1 MNTRVSGRRTSTDK
15 RAPSTDRHFSS
26 LGECPV
32 LSGGQVDALER
43 WKDLTQVKIYR
54 DELNRFNETWG
65 YGRSFLL
72 CGDELAGKLRKQM
85 TLIQETA
92 VNAKAGYL
100 VEQRCEAMIRG
111 LRLADQRIREA
122 GHQPVDRTE
131 WQAEHPAGLVVKMVR
146 TRAAIPQESDYAYF
160 ALEDVVKW
168 IPKEIIELMNQ
179 FPGSS
184 TVKVTTSFEQ
194 IRKSTEERL
203 AREAATP
210 KVKTGDFIKD
220 LDDDIPF

>member
-1 MNTRVSGRRTSTDK
+1 M
-15 RAPSTDRHFSS
+15 
-26 LGECPV
+26 
-32 LSGGQVDALER
+32 SGGQVDALDQ
-43 WKDLTQVKIYR
+43 WKELSQVKIYR

-65 YGRSFLL
+65 YGRSFVL
-72 CGDELAGKLRKQM
+72 CGDELATKLRKQM

-92 VNAKAGYL
+92 ADAKAGYL

-146 TRAAIPQESDYAYF
+146 TRAAIPQGSDYAYF

-168 IPKEIIELMNQ
+168 IPREVIELMKQ
-179 FPGSS
+179 FPGAS

-210 KVKTGDFIKD
+210 RVKTGDFIKD

>member
-1 MNTRVSGRRTSTDK
+1 MNTRAGGRRTSTDK
-15 RAPSTDRHFSS
+15 GAPSTDRHFSS

-43 WKDLTQVKIYR
+43 WKDLSQVKIYR
-54 DELNRFNETWG
+54 EELNRFNETWG
-65 YGRSFLL
+65 YVRSFVL
-72 CGDELAGKLRKQM
+72 CGDELATKLRKQM

-100 VEQRCEAMIRG
+100 VEQRCEAMVRG

-122 GHQPVDRTE
+122 GHQPIDRTE
-131 WQAEHPAGLVVKMVR
+131 WQVEHPAGLVVKLVR
-146 TRAAIPQESDYAYF
+146 TRAAIPQESDYGYF

-168 IPKEIIELMNQ
+168 IPKEVIELMQQ
-179 FPGSS
+179 FPGAS

-194 IRKSTEERL
+194 IRKSTEDRL

-210 KVKTGDFIKD
+210 KVKTGDAIMD
-220 LDDDIPF
+220 MDDDIPF

>member
-1 MNTRVSGRRTSTDK
+1 
-15 RAPSTDRHFSS
+15 
-26 LGECPV
+26 
-32 LSGGQVDALER
+32 LSGGQVDALDR
-43 WKDLTQVKIYR
+43 WKELSQVKIYR

-122 GHQPVDRTE
+122 GHQPIDRTE

-168 IPKEIIELMNQ
+168 IPKEVIELMKQ
-179 FPGSS
+179 FPGAS

-194 IRKSTEERL
+194 IRKSTADRL
-203 AREAATP
+203 EREANTP
-210 KVKTGDFIKD
+210 KVKTGDAILD
-220 LDDDIPF
+220 MDDDIPF

>member
-1 MNTRVSGRRTSTDK
+1 M
-15 RAPSTDRHFSS
+15 
-26 LGECPV
+26 
-32 LSGGQVDALER
+32 SGGQVDALDR
-43 WKDLTQVKIYR
+43 WKELSQVKIYR

-65 YGRSFLL
+65 YGRSFVL
-72 CGDELAGKLRKQM
+72 CGDELATKLRKQM

-92 VNAKAGYL
+92 ADAKAGYL

-111 LRLADQRIREA
+111 LRLADQRIREG

-146 TRAAIPQESDYAYF
+146 TRAAIPQGSDYAYF
-160 ALEDVVKW
+160 SLEDVVKW
-168 IPKEIIELMNQ
+168 IPREVIELMKQ
-179 FPGSS
+179 FPGAS
-184 TVKVTTSFEQ
+184 TVKVTTAFEQ
-194 IRKSTEERL
+194 IRKSTAERL
-203 AREAATP
+203 AREAAAP

>member
-1 MNTRVSGRRTSTDK
+1 M
-15 RAPSTDRHFSS
+15 
-26 LGECPV
+26 
-32 LSGGQVDALER
+32 
-43 WKDLTQVKIYR
+43 
-54 DELNRFNETWG
+54 
-65 YGRSFLL
+65 
-72 CGDELAGKLRKQM
+72 
-85 TLIQETA
+85 
-92 VNAKAGYL
+92 
-100 VEQRCEAMIRG
+100 
-111 LRLADQRIREA
+111 
-122 GHQPVDRTE
+122 DRTE

-168 IPKEIIELMNQ
+168 IPKEVIELMKQ

-210 KVKTGDFIKD
+210 KVKTGDAIMD

>member
-15 RAPSTDRHFSS
+15 RAPSTDRQISS
-26 LGECPV
+26 LGDCLTCPAD
-32 LSGGQVDALER
+32 SLER
-43 WKDLTQVKIYR
+43 WKDLAQVKIYR
-54 DELNRFNETWG
+54 EELCRFNETWG
-65 YGRSFLL
+65 YGRSFVL
-72 CGDELAGKLRKQM
+72 CGEELATKLRKQM

-92 VNAKAGYL
+92 TNAKAGYL

-122 GHQPVDRTE
+122 GHPPVDRDE

-146 TRAAIPQESDYAYF
+146 TRAAIPQDSGFAYF
-160 ALEDVVKW
+160 ALEDVVRW
-168 IPKEIIELMNQ
+168 IPKEIIELMIQ
-179 FPGSS
+179 FPGAS
-184 TVKVTTSFEQ
+184 TEKVVTNFEQ
-194 IRKSTEERL
+194 IKKSTEERL

-210 KVKTGDFIKD
+210 KAKTGNFLMD

>member
-1 MNTRVSGRRTSTDK
+1 M
-15 RAPSTDRHFSS
+15 
-26 LGECPV
+26 
-32 LSGGQVDALER
+32 SGGPVDALER
-43 WKDLTQVKIYR
+43 WKELSQVKIYR
-54 DELNRFNETWG
+54 EELDRFNQTWG
-65 YGRSFLL
+65 YGRSFTL
-72 CGDELAGKLRKQM
+72 CGEELAQKLRRQM

-92 VNAKAGYL
+92 RDAKAGYV
-100 VEQRCEAMIRG
+100 VEQRCEAMVRG

-122 GHQPVDRTE
+122 GHQPIDRTE

-146 TRAAIPQESDYAYF
+146 TRAAIPQESDYGYF

-168 IPKEIIELMNQ
+168 IPKEVIELMQQ

>member
-15 RAPSTDRHFSS
+15 RAPRPDGQISS
-26 LGECPV
+26 LGDCPACP
-32 LSGGQVDALER
+32 VDALER

-54 DELNRFNETWG
+54 EELNRFNETWG

-72 CGDELAGKLRKQM
+72 CGDELAGKLRKQL

-92 VNAKAGYL
+92 RDAKAGYL

-122 GHQPVDRTE
+122 GHQPIDRTE

-146 TRAAIPQESDYAYF
+146 TRAAIPQESDFAYF

-168 IPKEIIELMNQ
+168 IPAEVIELMKQ

-184 TVKVTTSFEQ
+184 TVKVVTNFEQ
-194 IRKSTEERL
+194 IRKSTEARL
-203 AREAATP
+203 EREANTP
-210 KVKTGDFIKD
+210 KAKTGDALLD

>member
-1 MNTRVSGRRTSTDK
+1 
-15 RAPSTDRHFSS
+15 
-26 LGECPV
+26 
-32 LSGGQVDALER
+32 LSGGPVDALER
-43 WKDLTQVKIYR
+43 WKELSQVKIYR
-54 DELNRFNETWG
+54 EELDRFNQTWG
-65 YGRSFLL
+65 YARSFTL
-72 CGDELAGKLRKQM
+72 CGDELASKLRRQM

-92 VNAKAGYL
+92 RDAKAGYV
-100 VEQRCEAMIRG
+100 VEQRCEAMVRG

-122 GHQPVDRTE
+122 GHQPIDRTE

-168 IPKEIIELMNQ
+168 IPKEVIELMNQ

-210 KVKTGDFIKD
+210 KTKSGNLLMDM
-220 LDDDIPF
+220 DDDIPF

>member
-15 RAPSTDRHFSS
+15 RAPRPDGQISS
-26 LGECPV
+26 LGDCPACP
-32 LSGGQVDALER
+32 VDALER

-72 CGDELAGKLRKQM
+72 CGDELAGKLRRQM

-92 VNAKAGYL
+92 RDAKAGYL

-122 GHQPVDRTE
+122 GHQPIDRTE

-146 TRAAIPQESDYAYF
+146 TRAAIPQESDFAYF

-168 IPKEIIELMNQ
+168 IPTEVIELMKQ

-184 TVKVTTSFEQ
+184 TVKVVTNFEQ
-194 IRKSTEERL
+194 IRKSTEARL
-203 AREAATP
+203 EREANTP
-210 KVKTGDFIKD
+210 KAKTGDALLD

>member
-1 MNTRVSGRRTSTDK
+1 M
-15 RAPSTDRHFSS
+15 
-26 LGECPV
+26 
-32 LSGGQVDALER
+32 ER
-43 WKDLTQVKIYR
+43 WNDLTQVRIYR

-92 VNAKAGYL
+92 ANAKAGYL

-122 GHQPVDRTE
+122 GHQPIDRDE

-146 TRAAIPQESDYAYF
+146 TRAAIPQQSDFAYF

-168 IPKEIIELMNQ
+168 IPKEVIELMKQ
-179 FPGSS
+179 FPGAS

-194 IRKSTEERL
+194 IRKSTEARL
-203 AREAATP
+203 EREANTP
-210 KVKTGDFIKD
+210 KVKTGNAIMD

>member
-1 MNTRVSGRRTSTDK
+1 
-15 RAPSTDRHFSS
+15 
-26 LGECPV
+26 
-32 LSGGQVDALER
+32 LSGGPVDALDR
-43 WKDLTQVKIYR
+43 WKELSQVKIYR

-65 YGRSFLL
+65 YARSFTL
-72 CGDELAGKLRKQM
+72 CGDELASKLRRQM

-92 VNAKAGYL
+92 RDAKAGYV

-131 WQAEHPAGLVVKMVR
+131 WQAEHPAGLVVKLVR
-146 TRAAIPQESDYAYF
+146 TRAAIPQDSDYAYF

-168 IPKEIIELMNQ
+168 IPKEVIELTKQ

-184 TVKVTTSFEQ
+184 TVKVTTAFEQ

-210 KVKTGDFIKD
+210 KVKTGNSLLDM
-220 LDDDIPF
+220 DDDIPF

>member
-1 MNTRVSGRRTSTDK
+1 MDNFVRGQGRTSRTDKGNSMNTRVSGRRTSTDK
-15 RAPSTDRHFSS
+15 RAPSTDRQISS
-26 LGECPV
+26 LGDCLTCPA
-32 LSGGQVDALER
+32 DTLER

-92 VNAKAGYL
+92 RDAKAGYL

-122 GHQPVDRTE
+122 GPWISIRLEADWRTE
-131 WQAEHPAGLVVKMVR
+131 KPRLETQE
-146 TRAAIPQESDYAYF
+146 AAIPRAS
-160 ALEDVVKW
+160 
-168 IPKEIIELMNQ
+168 P
-179 FPGSS
+179 PS
-184 TVKVTTSFEQ
+184 
-194 IRKSTEERL
+194 
-203 AREAATP
+203 
-210 KVKTGDFIKD
+210 
-220 LDDDIPF
+220 LDDGEAPF

>member
-32 LSGGQVDALER
+32 LSGGPVDALDR
-43 WKDLTQVKIYR
+43 WKDLNQVKIYR
-54 DELNRFNETWG
+54 DELCRFNETWG
-65 YGRSFLL
+65 YGRSFVL
-72 CGDELAGKLRKQM
+72 CGDELATKLRKQM

-122 GHQPVDRTE
+122 GHQPIDRTE

-168 IPKEIIELMNQ
+168 IPKEVIELMKQ
-179 FPGSS
+179 FPGAS

-194 IRKSTEERL
+194 IRKSTADRL
-203 AREAATP
+203 EREANTP
-210 KVKTGDFIKD
+210 KVKTGDAILD
-220 LDDDIPF
+220 MDDDIPF

>member
-1 MNTRVSGRRTSTDK
+1 M
-15 RAPSTDRHFSS
+15 
-26 LGECPV
+26 
-32 LSGGQVDALER
+32 SGGQVDALER

-54 DELNRFNETWG
+54 DELNRFNQTWG

-72 CGDELAGKLRKQM
+72 CGDELATKLRKQM

-111 LRLADQRIREA
+111 LRLADQRIREG

-146 TRAAIPQESDYAYF
+146 TRAAIPQESDFAYF

-168 IPKEIIELMNQ
+168 IPKEIIELMIQ
-179 FPGSS
+179 FPGAS
-184 TVKVTTSFEQ
+184 TEKVVTNFEQ

-203 AREAATP
+203 EREAATP
-210 KVKTGDFIKD
+210 KAKTGDALLD

>member
-32 LSGGQVDALER
+32 LSGGQIDALER

-54 DELNRFNETWG
+54 DELNRFNQTWG

-72 CGDELAGKLRKQM
+72 CGDELATKLRRQM

-111 LRLADQRIREA
+111 LRLADQRIREG

-146 TRAAIPQESDYAYF
+146 TRAAIPQESDFAYF

-168 IPKEIIELMNQ
+168 IPKEVIELMIQ

-184 TVKVTTSFEQ
+184 TEKVVTNFEQ
-194 IRKSTEERL
+194 IRKSTEARL
-203 AREAATP
+203 AREATP
-210 KVKTGDFIKD
+210 KAKTGDALLD
-220 LDDDIPF
+220 LNDDIPF

>member
-1 MNTRVSGRRTSTDK
+1 MNTRVVGRRTKTDK
-15 RAPSTDRHFSS
+15 GTPSTDRHFSS

-32 LSGGQVDALER
+32 LSGGPVDALDR
-43 WKDLTQVKIYR
+43 WKELSQVKIYR
-54 DELNRFNETWG
+54 DELDRFNQTWG
-65 YGRSFLL
+65 YARSFTL
-72 CGDELAGKLRKQM
+72 CGDELASKLRRQM

-92 VNAKAGYL
+92 RDAKAGYV
-100 VEQRCEAMIRG
+100 VEQRCEAMVRG

-122 GHQPVDRTE
+122 GHQPIDRTE

-168 IPKEIIELMNQ
+168 IPKEVIDLMTQ

-184 TVKVTTSFEQ
+184 TVKVTTAFEQ
-194 IRKSTEERL
+194 IRKLTADRL

-210 KVKTGDFIKD
+210 KTKTGNSLMDM
-220 LDDDIPF
+220 DDDIPF